1 MIETQ
6 LLRSCGVI
14 SMPLISS
21 TTRTVSALNEGCK
34 KDFTYH
40 SAYYTTFR
48 AYILNMEMLGLGFGL
63 TLAVGIASI
72 SVASIV
78 ALVRFIG

>member
-1 MIETQ
+1 MLPIF
-6 LLRSCGVI
+6 S
-14 SMPLISS
+14 LI
-21 TTRTVSALNEGCK
+21 RTASELSAACK
-34 KDFTYH
+34 EDFTYH

-48 AYILNMEMLGLGFGL
+48 AYILGMEMLGLGFGL

-72 SVASIV
+72 TVASIV